1 MMVKVYSIN
10 NCPWCDK
17 VKKYLQ
23 SRQVEYVECN
33 IENDETALAECQALT
48 NDEAVPVITADD
60 KAYVLGFD
68 KGKIDALLGL
78 VHS

>member
-1 MMVKVYSIN
+1 MVKVYSIN

-33 IENDETALAECQALT
+33 IENDEVALAECQALT
-48 NDEAVPVITADD
+48 NDEAVPVITTDG
-60 KAYVLGFD
+60 KEYVLGFD
-68 KGKIDALLGL
+68 KAKIDALLGL
-78 VHS
+78 

>member
-33 IENDETALAECQALT
+33 IENDEVALTECQALT
-48 NDEAVPVITADD
+48 NDEAVPVITADG
-60 KAYVLGFD
+60 KEYVLGFD
-68 KGKIDALLGL
+68 KAKIDALLGL
-78 VHS
+78 

>member
-1 MMVKVYSIN
+1 MVKVYSIN

-33 IENDETALAECQALT
+33 IENDESALAECQALSG
-48 NDEAVPVITADD
+48 DEAVPVITADG
-60 KAYVLGFD
+60 KEFVLGFD
-68 KGKIDALLGL
+68 KAKIDALLGL
-78 VHS
+78 

>member
-1 MMVKVYSIN
+1 MVKVYSIN

-33 IENDETALAECQALT
+33 IENDEVALTECQALT
-48 NDEAVPVITADD
+48 NDEAVPVITADG
-60 KAYVLGFD
+60 KEYVLGFD
-68 KGKIDALLGL
+68 KAKIDALLGL
-78 VHS
+78 

>member
-1 MMVKVYSIN
+1 MVKVYSIN

-33 IENDETALAECQALT
+33 IENDEDALAECQALT
-48 NDEAVPVITADD
+48 ADEAVPVITADG
-60 KAYVLGFD
+60 KEFVLGFD
-68 KGKIDALLGL
+68 KAKIDALLGL
-78 VHS
+78 